1 MRVVEDYDVDRRQV
15 QAWRHAQ
22 PSRTNHPKSFRVLH
36 AFNAGA
42 AERKHHAV
50 RLRRWRARRLCVC
63 RVCVGRSVHR
73 HRNAIYACR
82 PCGHASMSGVHGD
95 RRSGY
100 PRWLVQVSR
109 FRYHDI
115 LLPGEVRFPARP
127 AFRQSRASAI
137 TGMRESAPPAPHA
150 GNDIKVMIA

>member
-50 RLRRWRARRLCVC
+50 RLRRWRARECACAACVW
-63 RVCVGRSVHR
+63 
-73 HRNAIYACR
+73 
-82 PCGHASMSGVHGD
+82 D
-95 RRSGY
+95 
-100 PRWLVQVSR
+100 VQCIDTEM
-109 FRYHDI
+109 RYT
-115 LLPGEVRFPARP
+115 PAGL
-127 AFRQSRASAI
+127 AA
-137 TGMRESAPPAPHA
+137 MPP
-150 GNDIKVMIA
+150 